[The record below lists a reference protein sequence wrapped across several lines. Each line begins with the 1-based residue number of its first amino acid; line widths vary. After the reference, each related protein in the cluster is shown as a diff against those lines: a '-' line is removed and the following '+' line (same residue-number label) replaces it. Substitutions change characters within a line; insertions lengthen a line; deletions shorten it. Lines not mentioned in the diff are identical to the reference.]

1 MRLFFRTCLLIAVVL
16 AGNSCTMDENQ
27 QAQAAPLPAS
37 QQEAKQ
43 KKILEKFNALGLDPK
58 DVQFT
63 DTLRDSSNK
72 IVLNS
77 VDELE
82 NLFPDPQYATPE
94 LNSNAK
100 KGGVDIP
107 ALNPLA
113 SGEGSAGSWD
123 YWDYYN
129 NPEITRFEQQ
139 IPVRGALFDIYFA
152 FWYYRLYME
161 TTSDQGIKSAQAG
174 LLGYTLGVS
183 YEMIEATYKRG
194 AAPNYVKIY
203 GLLHYNIFLEG
214 VGTVYTRKCDIY
226 GYFTPYK
233 NNNNVGT
240 FICALG
246 S

>member
-1 MRLFFRTCLLIAVVL
+1 
-16 AGNSCTMDENQ
+16 
-27 QAQAAPLPAS
+27 
-37 QQEAKQ
+37 
-43 KKILEKFNALGLDPK
+43 
-58 DVQFT
+58 
-63 DTLRDSSNK
+63 
-72 IVLNS
+72 
-77 VDELE
+77 
-82 NLFPDPQYATPE
+82 
-94 LNSNAK
+94 
-100 KGGVDIP
+100 
-107 ALNPLA
+107 
-113 SGEGSAGSWD
+113 
-123 YWDYYN
+123 
-129 NPEITRFEQQ
+129 
-139 IPVRGALFDIYFA
+139 
-152 FWYYRLYME
+152 ME
-161 TTSDQGIKSAQAG
+161 TTSDQGIKSAHAG